1 MNHQTQTLSLEH
13 FVSLEELSN
22 QEVMSLIKRSIEVK
36 ENPSNIGFDKDYYVS
51 NLFFENSTRTH
62 KSFEMAEL
70 KLGLKTIEFNADT
83 SSVNKGETLYD
94 TILTMS
100 ALGLDVCVI
109 RHPDIDYYKELIASP
124 NIHSA
129 IVNGG
134 DGSGQH
140 PSQSLLDLV
149 TIYEV
154 YQ

>member
-109 RHPDIDYYKELIASP
+109 MHPAPVNRDVEIAS
-124 NIHSA
+124 
-129 IVNGG
+129 
-134 DGSGQH
+134 
-140 PSQSLLDLV
+140 DLV
-149 TIYEV
+149 EADKARIVKQMSNGV
-154 YQ
+154 YARIAILEAVLNSR